1 MLKIS
6 IKFVRAAA
14 LLCSLLAFADFAAFA
29 QTETIESL
37 TGKIEANPK
46 DAKNYL
52 ARGELYSDLANE
64 KEFPE
69 NLPLVARSVA
79 DYSAYLRLK
88 PNDAQVLRMRALAR
102 GTLFIET
109 NPFAAQDTRRALR
122 LNSRD
127 LEARDELRAY
137 TQEYPKFYRSEQ
149 CRRARIK
156 NGFRDHPSDEPL
168 TALGEALDVQMTAD
182 ATAALKFLAC
192 GANPNYV
199 YPQSGQPEI
208 FDFIFFR
215 VEHLVALL
223 EAGANPNQP
232 DRRGRTPLIKSLD
245 ALVNSGNPID
255 DEAIEKFRIA
265 LDYGANPNARDRAG
279 QSVLSFARKTKN
291 DRLINLFIRRGA
303 K

>member
-1 MLKIS
+1 MLKIQ
-6 IKFVRAAA
+6 IKFHRAAA
-14 LLCSLLAFADFAAFA
+14 LFGLLLAIFNINAFT

-37 TGKIEANPK
+37 TEKIEANPK
-46 DAKNYL
+46 EAANYF

-88 PNDAQVLRMRALAR
+88 PNDAQVLRMRALER
-102 GTLFIET
+102 GALFIET
-109 NPFAAQDTRRALR
+109 NPFAASDTRRALR
-122 LNSRD
+122 LNPNDS
-127 LEARDELRAY
+127 EARDELRAY
-137 TQEYPKFYRSEQ
+137 AAEYPKFYRSKQ

-182 ATAALKFLAC
+182 ATLALKYLAC
-192 GANPNYV
+192 GANPNYI

-215 VEHLVALL
+215 IEHLVALL
-223 EAGANPNQP
+223 EAGANPNRT

-245 ALVNSGNPID
+245 ALANSGNEVD
-255 DEAIEKFRIA
+255 DEAIEKFRIL
-265 LDYGANPNARDRAG
+265 LDYGANPNHRSRAG
-279 QSVLSFARKTKN
+279 QSVLSFARKTKS
-291 DRLINLFIRRGA
+291 DRLVNLFISRGA

>member
-1 MLKIS
+1 MKIS
-6 IKFVRAAA
+6 LKFVRAAA
-14 LLCSLLAFADFAAFA
+14 LLGLLLAILNINAFA

-46 DAKNYL
+46 NAENYL
-52 ARGELYSDLANE
+52 ARAELYSDAANE

-102 GTLFIET
+102 GVLFIEP
-109 NPFAAQDTRRALR
+109 NPFAASDTRRALQ
-122 LNSRD
+122 LNPRD

-137 TQEYPKFYRSEQ
+137 AAEYPKFYRSKE
-149 CRRARIK
+149 CRAARVI

-168 TALGEALDVQMTAD
+168 TALGEALDVQLTAD

-192 GANPNYV
+192 GANPNYI
-199 YPQSGQPEI
+199 YSRSRQPEI

-215 VEHLVALL
+215 VEHLIALL
-223 EAGANPNQP
+223 EAGANPNQT
-232 DRRGRTPLIKSLD
+232 DRRGRTPLMKSLD
-245 ALVNSGNPID
+245 ALANSGNPVD

-265 LDYGANPNARDRAG
+265 LDYGANPNARNRRG
-279 QSVLSFARKTKN
+279 QSVLSLARKTKN
-291 DRLINLFIRRGA
+291 ERLINLLIKRGA

>member
-1 MLKIS
+1 MKIS
-6 IKFVRAAA
+6 LKFVRAAA
-14 LLCSLLAFADFAAFA
+14 LLGLLLAILNINAFA

-46 DAKNYL
+46 NAENYL
-52 ARGELYSDLANE
+52 ARAELYSDAANE

-102 GTLFIET
+102 GVLFIEP
-109 NPFAAQDTRRALR
+109 NPFAASDTRRALR
-122 LNSRD
+122 LNPRD

-137 TQEYPKFYRSEQ
+137 AAEYPKFYRSKQ
-149 CRRARIK
+149 CRAARIVK
-156 NGFRDHPSDEPL
+156 GFRDHPSDEPL
-168 TALGEALDVQMTAD
+168 TALGEALDAQLTRD
-182 ATAALKFLAC
+182 ATAALKYLAC

-199 YPQSGQPEI
+199 YPQSGQPEV

-223 EAGANPNQP
+223 EAGANPNQT
-232 DRRGRTPLIKSLD
+232 DRKGRTPLMKSLD
-245 ALVNSGNPID
+245 ALANSGNPID
-255 DEAIEKFRIA
+255 DQAIEKFRIL
-265 LDYGANPNARDRAG
+265 LDYGANPNARSRSG
-279 QSVLSFARKTKN
+279 QSVLSFARKTKS
-291 DRLINLFIRRGA
+291 DALVNLFIRRGA

>member
-1 MLKIS
+1 MNKKMIIS
-6 IKFVRAAA
+6 AAV
-14 LLCSLLAFADFAAFA
+14 LLCSLLAFADFAVFA

-37 TGKIEANPK
+37 TREIEANPK
-46 DAKNYL
+46 EVKNYL
-52 ARGELYSDLANE
+52 ARGELFSDAANE
-64 KEFPE
+64 KEFPA

-102 GTLFIET
+102 GVLFIEI

-122 LNSRD
+122 LNPNDS
-127 LEARDELRAY
+127 EARDELRAY
-137 TQEYPKFYRSEQ
+137 AAEYQKFYRSAQ
-149 CRRARIK
+149 CRKARIIK
-156 NGFRDHPSDEPL
+156 GFRDHPSDEPL
-168 TALGEALDVQMTAD
+168 TALGEALDAQLTAD
-182 ATAALKFLAC
+182 ATTALKYLAC

-215 VEHLVALL
+215 VEHLVAML
-223 EAGANPNQP
+223 EAGANPNQT

-245 ALVNSGNPID
+245 ALVNSGNSV
-255 DEAIEKFRIA
+255 DEETLEKFRIV

-279 QSVLSFARKTKN
+279 QSVLSFARKTKS
-291 DRLINLFIRRGA
+291 DRLVNLFIRRGA

>member
-1 MLKIS
+1 MLKIQ
-6 IKFVRAAA
+6 IKFHRAAA
-14 LLCSLLAFADFAAFA
+14 LFGLLIAIFNINAFT

-37 TGKIEANPK
+37 TEKIEANPK
-46 DAKNYL
+46 EAANYF
-52 ARGELYSDLANE
+52 ARGEFYSDLANE
-64 KEFPE
+64 KEFPA
-69 NLPLVARSVA
+69 NLPLVARGVA
-79 DYSAYLRLK
+79 DFSAYLRLK
-88 PNDAQVLRMRALAR
+88 PNDAQVLRMRGLAR
-102 GTLFIET
+102 GALFVEI
-109 NPFAAQDTRRALR
+109 NPFTAQDTRRALR
-122 LNSRD
+122 LNPKD

-137 TQEYPKFYRSEQ
+137 AAEYPKFYRSKQ

-182 ATAALKFLAC
+182 ATLALKYLAC
-192 GANPNYV
+192 GANPNYI

-215 VEHLVALL
+215 IEHLVALL
-223 EAGANPNQP
+223 EAGANPNRT

-245 ALVNSGNPID
+245 ALANSGNEID

>member
-1 MLKIS
+1 MKIP
-6 IKFVRAAA
+6 IKFNCSAA
-14 LLCSLLAFADFAAFA
+14 LLSLMLAFVNFAAFA
-29 QTETIESL
+29 QTGTIESL

-46 DAKNYL
+46 KAENYL

-64 KEFPE
+64 KDFPE
-69 NLPLVARSVA
+69 NLPLIARSVA

-102 GTLFIET
+102 GVLFIET
-109 NPFAAQDTRRALR
+109 NPFTAGDTRRAFQ
-122 LNSRD
+122 LNPNDS
-127 LEARDELRAY
+127 EARDELRASAV
-137 TQEYPKFYRSEQ
+137 EYPKFYRSQQ
-149 CRRARIK
+149 CRRARVK
-156 NGFRDHPSDEPL
+156 NGFRDHPSDDPL
-168 TALGEALDVQMTAD
+168 TALGEALDVQLTAD
-182 ATAALKFLAC
+182 ATVALKYLAC

-223 EAGANPNQP
+223 EAGANPNRT

-245 ALVNSGNPID
+245 ALVNSGNQID
-255 DEAIEKFRIA
+255 DKVIEKFRIA
-265 LDYGANPNARDRAG
+265 LDYGANPNARSRSG
-279 QSVLSFARKTKN
+279 QTVLYLARKTKN
-291 DRLINLFIRRGA
+291 DALVNLFIRRGA

>member
-1 MLKIS
+1 MKIS
-6 IKFVRAAA
+6 LKFVRAAA
-14 LLCSLLAFADFAAFA
+14 LLGLLLAILNINAFA

-46 DAKNYL
+46 NAENYL
-52 ARGELYSDLANE
+52 ARAELYSDAANE

-102 GTLFIET
+102 GVLFIEI
-109 NPFAAQDTRRALR
+109 NPFAASDTRRALR
-122 LNSRD
+122 LNPKD
-127 LEARDELRAY
+127 LEARDELRSYAA
-137 TQEYPKFYRSEQ
+137 EYPKFYRSKQ
-149 CRRARIK
+149 CRKARILK
-156 NGFRDHPSDEPL
+156 SFRDHPSDEPL
-168 TALGEALDVQMTAD
+168 TALGEALDVQLTAD
-182 ATAALKFLAC
+182 ATVALKYLAC

-223 EAGANPNQP
+223 EAGANPNQT
-232 DRRGRTPLIKSLD
+232 DRKGRTPLIKSLD
-245 ALVNSGNPID
+245 ALLNSGNPVD
-255 DEAIEKFRIA
+255 DEAIEKFRIL
-265 LDYGANPNARDRAG
+265 LDYGANPNHRERSG
-279 QSVLSFARKTKN
+279 QTVLSTARKTKN
-291 DRLINLFIRRGA
+291 ERLIALFIKRGA

>member
-1 MLKIS
+1 MLKIP
-6 IKFVRAAA
+6 FNFHRAAV
-14 LLCSLLAFADFAAFA
+14 LLCVLIAFADLAAFGQA
-29 QTETIESL
+29 ETIESL
-37 TGKIEANPK
+37 TRKIEANPK

-52 ARGELYSDLANE
+52 MRGELYSDSANE

-102 GTLFIET
+102 GVLFIEI
-109 NPFAAQDTRRALR
+109 NPFAASDTRRAFR
-122 LNSRD
+122 LNPRD
-127 LEARDELRAY
+127 SEARDESRAY
-137 TQEYPKFYRSEQ
+137 AAAYPKFYRSKQ
-149 CRRARIK
+149 CRKARIK
-156 NGFRDHPSDEPL
+156 NGFRDHPTDDPL

-182 ATAALKFLAC
+182 VTVALKYLAC

-199 YPQSGQPEI
+199 YPRSGQPEI

-223 EAGANPNQP
+223 EAGANPNRT
-232 DRRGRTPLIKSLD
+232 DRRGRTPLMKSLD
-245 ALVNSGNPID
+245 ALVNSGNQID

-265 LDYGANPNARDRAG
+265 LDYGANPNARDRSG

-291 DRLINLFIRRGA
+291 DGLVNLFIRRGA

>member
-1 MLKIS
+1 MKIS
-6 IKFVRAAA
+6 LKFVRAAA
-14 LLCSLLAFADFAAFA
+14 LLGLLLAILNINAFA

-46 DAKNYL
+46 NAENYL
-52 ARGELYSDLANE
+52 ARAELYSDAANE

-102 GTLFIET
+102 GVLFIEP
-109 NPFAAQDTRRALR
+109 NPFAASDTRRALR
-122 LNSRD
+122 LNPRD

-137 TQEYPKFYRSEQ
+137 AQEYPKFYRSEQ

-223 EAGANPNQP
+223 EAGANPNRT
-232 DRRGRTPLIKSLD
+232 DRQGRTPLMKSLD
-245 ALVNSGNPID
+245 ALANSGNPID
-255 DEAIEKFRIA
+255 DQAIEKFRIA
-265 LDYGANPNARDRAG
+265 LDYGANPNARDRSG